1 MITRARAALV
11 RLRTGEEG
19 SSLILTIFYSAFSLL
34 LILIVVSATSLALER
49 KRLFNEAD
57 GAALAGA
64 DAYDLSALHGGADA
78 PVPVLHDSDVHA
90 AAQEYLALVK
100 NTSLEDRVLEN
111 ASSPDGSS
119 AQVTLSAAWR
129 PPVLTLFVPEG
140 IRLSA
145 TASARS
151 VFR

>member
-1 MITRARAALV
+1 MIAQLRAEFT

-19 SSLILTIFYSAFSLL
+19 SSLILTIFYSAFALL
-34 LILIVVSATSLALER
+34 LILIVVAATSLALER

-64 DAYDLSALHGGADA
+64 DAYNLSSIQAGSDAGA
-78 PVPVLHDSDVHA
+78 PVLQDSDVHA
-90 AAQEYLALVK
+90 AAQEYLAVVR
-100 NTSLEDRVLEN
+100 NSSLEDRVLEN
-111 ASSPDGSS
+111 ASSPDGMS
-119 AQVTLSAAWR
+119 AQVTLSAAWK
-129 PPVLTLFVPEG
+129 PPVITLFVPDG
-140 IRLSA
+140 IRLSV

>member
-1 MITRARAALV
+1 MIAHLRAEFT

-19 SSLILTIFYSAFSLL
+19 SSLILTIFYSAFALL
-34 LILIVVSATSLALER
+34 LILIVVAATSLALER

-64 DAYDLSALHGGADA
+64 DAYNLSSMQAGSDVPA
-78 PVPVLHDSDVHA
+78 PVLQDSDVHA
-90 AAQEYLALVK
+90 AAREYLAVVR
-100 NTSLEDRVLEN
+100 NSSLEDRVLEN
-111 ASSPDGSS
+111 ASSPDGMS
-119 AQVTLSAAWR
+119 AQVTLSAAWK
-129 PPVLTLFVPEG
+129 PPVITLFVPDG
-140 IRLSA
+140 IRLSV